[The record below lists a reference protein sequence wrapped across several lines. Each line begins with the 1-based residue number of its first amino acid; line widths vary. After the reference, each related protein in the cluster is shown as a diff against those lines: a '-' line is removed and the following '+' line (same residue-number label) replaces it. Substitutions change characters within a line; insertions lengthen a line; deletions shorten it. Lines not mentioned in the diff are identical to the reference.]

1 MRFTRHDM
9 RSSGMQPGS
18 PNGGPANLVG
28 GSDIDIAVFSGMH
41 SNYRVTTSGASHM
54 LTDAAGTPLVMMTGI
69 ERIHFDDMRVA
80 FDDAA
85 VNSARMIGAA
95 FGAQAMTPHLNGIA
109 MSLFD
114 QGLTMRE
121 VADIALANMANIG
134 TNEEFVNRVHTNVV
148 GRAPDGAER
157 EFYVAMLDHMS
168 RADMLVMAASSEA
181 TAHQIDL
188 VGIAQHGMTFL

>member
-1 MRFTRHDM
+1 
-9 RSSGMQPGS
+9 MQPGS

-28 GSDIDIAVFSGMH
+28 GSDIDIAVVGGMH
-41 SNYRVTTSGASHM
+41 SDYRVTTSGASHM
-54 LTDAAGTPLVMMTGI
+54 LTDAAGTPLVMMTSI
-69 ERIHFDDMRVA
+69 ERVHFEDMRVA

-109 MSLFD
+109 MSFFD

-121 VADIALANMANIG
+121 VADIALANMANVG
-134 TNEEFVNRVHTNVV
+134 TNEEFVDHVYMNVV
-148 GRAPDGAER
+148 GLAPHDADR